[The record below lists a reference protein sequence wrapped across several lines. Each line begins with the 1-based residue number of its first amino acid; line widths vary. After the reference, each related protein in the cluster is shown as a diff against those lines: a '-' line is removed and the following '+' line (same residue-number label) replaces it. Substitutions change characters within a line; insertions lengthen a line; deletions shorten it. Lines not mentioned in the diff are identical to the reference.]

1 VQQRRT
7 VMAATQPAGTWATTE
22 TEPALLAGLAVCSA
36 CGARLTR
43 RSRPHGTGKAR
54 TRVLFYRCSSIS
66 AVPGVREHG
75 QRLGEAQGTMDVRS
89 SQEGIKG
96 VRGGVIATHGDHDG
110 EVRLLGQSLPAGV
123 PRPFVEPSAPDRE
136 DGPAGFKLS
145 SRHRAAACF
154 DEVKGGVLQSL

>member
-1 VQQRRT
+1 
-7 VMAATQPAGTWATTE
+7 MAATQPAGTWATTE

-110 EVRLLGQSLPAGV
+110 EVRLLGQQPAS
-123 PRPFVEPSAPDRE
+123 RPECRDHSSSHLLRIGKMDQQVSSYRH
-136 DGPAGFKLS
+136 GIGRQPAS
-145 SRHRAAACF
+145 MT
-154 DEVKGGVLQSL
+154 